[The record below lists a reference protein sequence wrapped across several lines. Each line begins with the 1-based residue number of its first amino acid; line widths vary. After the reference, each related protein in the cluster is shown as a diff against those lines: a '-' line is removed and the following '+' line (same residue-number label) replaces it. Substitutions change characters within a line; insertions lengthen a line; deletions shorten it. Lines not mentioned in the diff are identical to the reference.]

1 MCSVAKVEQG
11 GVVQQELA
19 TSEEEV
25 AGDGIISRS
34 KWTMTCS

>member
-1 MCSVAKVEQG
+1 MCSVATVEQG

-25 AGDGIISRS
+25 AGEGIIYCKESGQ
-34 KWTMTCS
+34 